1 MRGAIEA
8 RRRLTLF
15 VPQRRR
21 TRMAAAACLIALAI
35 SGLVLI
41 VLWEIFA

>member
-1 MRGAIEA
+1 
-8 RRRLTLF
+8 
-15 VPQRRR
+15 
-21 TRMAAAACLIALAI
+21 MAAAACLIALAI